1 LKNQTFSILS
11 VLVLTFSLAACT
23 GSSDSAK
30 PELDRKP
37 TGADTPQLTD
47 HVTEAIPS
55 HYAPGQITELCDKAI
70 AKSEKSLA
78 EISDR
83 VDKDRSIENTLMAF
97 ENATADL
104 NDETSPLTFMGYV
117 STDEAVSAEGS
128 ECEEKLGQYFVDI
141 FTRRGIYDAL
151 ADLRTNDPRKSRLLS
166 QVLLS
171 FEQNGLKLD
180 NDTLARVKELKSK
193 LAAKETQFSTNL
205 NTDKSN
211 VVFAAEE
218 MAGAQTDFL
227 ERLEKTADGKYIV
240 TTKSTDYVDL
250 MQNVS
255 VAETRRKMMT
265 AYLNRGGMPNTL
277 LLQEAVALRAEIGQ
291 LLGFAN
297 WADYRTANRMAKNS
311 QNALEFLISLKDK
324 LALRNQKDFEQLLKF
339 KQEQDP
345 SATGLNQWDITYMSN
360 QLQKRDY
367 SLDNEKIREYF
378 PAETV
383 VAGTFEVYS
392 KLLGVKYVQI
402 TDAKVWADGVKLY
415 EVRDAKDD
423 LLLAYFYMDLIPRA
437 GKYGHAAAFPLISGR
452 VLPTG
457 KYSDPVAAMV
467 ANMAPPANGK
477 PALLSHDDVETF
489 FHEFGHIMH
498 QTLTRAPYA
507 SLSGSS
513 VAQDFVEAP
522 SQMLENWVWSPSIL
536 KVISG
541 HYLNPQEKLPTD
553 LLQKMLA
560 ARNFQQGAA
569 YTKQLLYALFDM
581 SIHTQNG
588 PVNVQETY
596 DMLYREIVGQEPIAG
611 NHFPG
616 TFGHMMGGY
625 DAGYYGYLW
634 SEVYAQDMFTQFP
647 ANDLTDSDVGGRYRN
662 VILEQGGM
670 KDALTLLREFLGRD
684 PNPEAFFRKLGL

>member
-1 LKNQTFSILS
+1 LKKQTYSILS

-23 GSSDSAK
+23 GSSDSTK
-30 PELDRKP
+30 PQADRKP
-37 TGADTPQLTD
+37 TGADTPQVTD

-55 HYAPGQITELCDKAI
+55 HYAPGQVTELCDKAI
-70 AKSEKSLA
+70 AKAERSLA
-78 EISDR
+78 EISNR

-141 FTRRGIYDAL
+141 FTRRGVYDAL
-151 ADLRTNDPRKSRLLS
+151 ASLHTNDARKSRLLS
-166 QVLLS
+166 RVLLS

-180 NDTLARVKELKSK
+180 DETLARVKELKSA

-205 NTDKSN
+205 NTDKSS
-211 VVFAAEE
+211 VEFTAEE
-218 MAGAQTDFL
+218 LAGAQQDFL
-227 ERLEKTADGKYIV
+227 DRLKKTADGKYIV

-255 VAETRRKMMT
+255 VAETRRKMMV
-265 AYLNRGGMPNTL
+265 AYLNRGGMQNTQV
-277 LLQEAVALRAEIGQ
+277 LQEAVALRAETGR

-311 QNALEFLISLKDK
+311 QQALEFLISLKDK

-345 SATGLNQWDITYMSN
+345 SATVLNQWDITYMSN
-360 QLQKRDY
+360 QLQKRDF

-392 KLLGVKYVQI
+392 KLLGVKYVEI
-402 TDAKVWADGVKLY
+402 KDAKVWADGVKLY
-415 EVRDAKDD
+415 EIRDAKDD
-423 LLLAYFYMDLIPRA
+423 LRLAYFYTDLIPRA

-467 ANMAPPANGK
+467 ANLAPPANGK
-477 PALLSHDDVETF
+477 PSLLSHDDVETF

-541 HYLNPQEKLPTD
+541 HYLNTQEKLPTD

-581 SIHTQNG
+581 TIHTQNG

-596 DMLYREIVGQEPIAG
+596 DMLYRDVVGQEPIAG

-647 ANDLTDSDVGGRYRN
+647 ANDLTDADVGARYRS
-662 VILEQGGM
+662 VILEQGSM